1 VFACAFKY
9 KVRGIIND
17 RGIKLNGEKPSRE
30 LSIETILSLTFNLY
44 RSKFLQFFLPF
55 LISGIITGIFTYAIT
70 SYFPIPEAP
79 VIPASPTT
87 TFYSEVLVP
96 WLFSLISTVIVIV
109 VLSGLVL
116 WLVGTTITGVVIKN
130 ASDQI
135 EKGTSNLGVSFN
147 FVISK
152 LPSLLIAQFVAGI
165 LIVIGMFF
173 FIVPGIIIAI
183 MFSLVLPTII
193 VEQKGIFESLGRSK
207 KLVSK
212 RWVKIFLLMLI
223 LGIIA
228 LIVNGGAYVLTMP
241 FSTVHPIVNPLITNI
256 ISAFVSP
263 IYPIAIT
270 YLYYAM
276 IARENPTP
284 PPTL

>member
-1 VFACAFKY
+1 M
-9 KVRGIIND
+9 
-17 RGIKLNGEKPSRE
+17 NGKKPSRE
-30 LSIETILSLTFNLY
+30 LSVEKILSLTFNLY

-55 LISGIITGIFTYAIT
+55 LISGIITGIF
-70 SYFPIPEAP
+70 SYVIISSFPIPETPA
-79 VIPASPTT
+79 IPASPTT

-96 WLFSLISTVIVIV
+96 WLFSLISAVIVIGI
-109 VLSGLVL
+109 LSGLVL

-147 FVISK
+147 FAISK
-152 LPSLLIAQFVAGI
+152 LPSLLIAQFIAGI
-165 LIVIGMFF
+165 LIVIGALFF
-173 FIVPGIIIAI
+173 VVPGIIIAI

-193 VEQKGIFESLGRSK
+193 IEQKGIFESLGRSK
-207 KLVSK
+207 KLVSN
-212 RWVKIFLLMLI
+212 RWVKTFLLMLI
-223 LGIIA
+223 LGIIV
-228 LIVNGGAYVLTMP
+228 LIVNGGATVLARP
-241 FSTVHPIVNPLITNI
+241 FSTIHPIVNSLITNI

>member
-1 VFACAFKY
+1 MNV
-9 KVRGIIND
+9 
-17 RGIKLNGEKPSRE
+17 EKPSRE
-30 LSIETILSLTFNLY
+30 LSVEKIISLTFNLY

-55 LISGIITGIFTYAIT
+55 LISAIITGISTYVIT
-70 SYFPIPEAP
+70 SYFPIPETP

-87 TFYSEVLVP
+87 TFYSEELVP
-96 WLFSLISTVIVIV
+96 WLFSLISTMIVIG

-116 WLVGTTITGVVIKN
+116 WLVGTTITGVVVKN

-165 LIVIGMFF
+165 LIVIGMIFF
-173 FIVPGIIIAI
+173 VVPGIIIGI

-193 VEQKGIFESLGRSK
+193 VEQKGAFESLGRSK
-207 KLVSK
+207 QLVSK
-212 RWVKIFLLMLI
+212 RWVKTFLLALI

-241 FSTVHPIVNPLITNI
+241 FSTIHPIVNPLITNI

-276 IARENPTP
+276 VARENPTP
-284 PPTL
+284 PSTL